1 MKKIKEDKSIE
12 FIIHICIEISVG
24 NSLCSY
30 LYLKQAEM
38 SCFSFYLF
46 SFSFYKSREQES
58 RIGPAQWGW
67 GALVE
72 KGRGGKEK
80 GLVGEQVQT
89 FVHLHINA
97 KIYLPR
103 IEGNGDKG

>member
-38 SCFSFYLF
+38 SCFSLYLLSFF
-46 SFSFYKSREQES
+46 SYKIKEQEG
-58 RIGPAQWGW
+58 RTGPA
-67 GALVE
+67 
-72 KGRGGKEK
+72 
-80 GLVGEQVQT
+80 
-89 FVHLHINA
+89 
-97 KIYLPR
+97 
-103 IEGNGDKG
+103 